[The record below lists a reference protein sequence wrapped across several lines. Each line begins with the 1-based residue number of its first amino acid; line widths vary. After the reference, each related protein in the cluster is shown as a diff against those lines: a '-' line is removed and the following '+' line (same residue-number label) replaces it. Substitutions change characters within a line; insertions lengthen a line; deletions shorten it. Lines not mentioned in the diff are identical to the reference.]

1 MIVNLQNIMSD
12 FYGNYEE
19 PILSITTLSKDY
31 ICPVIEPSAF
41 TSNFKFNDIS
51 EINFTVADKIYADGK
66 FIENP
71 SYEELIGMRRIVME
85 PFGAFVTINP
95 KIQHDGKK
103 TVKEVTA
110 YSFEYTL
117 NYKDMPPLEGTF
129 RFYDPSGTSSDTIM
143 DIVLESAPGWS
154 IGYISP
160 TVCSKYRTFSTST
173 QPVYSFLS
181 NDCQTSF
188 NCIFLYDTMNLKI
201 NVYDAADDVETLN
214 IFLDS
219 YNLLKG
225 YDIEELSDEIVTCL
239 SVYGADGISI
249 RPVNVLASDKIY
261 NLDYFINKGDIPEDI
276 AAKWNIWSE
285 KCVIYQRLFSDL
297 YSQYYN
303 DQLVANA
310 EEAKLVDLQ
319 GELSSMNHVMD
330 TYNTDVGGDHT
341 TEKTELQLQINTKQ
355 AEVDAQQIKVDTINT
370 QIQNDQELMKNIV
383 SLCSF
388 KNNFTDDDLAVI
400 NAYIREDSLEDS
412 SFALTYVADEPATI
426 ESISEDNKYTVS
438 ITSGDLY
445 RADDYAD
452 LTDEEIKSLNLS
464 LEQLNELKNV
474 TDSLNKS
481 YLNHSF
487 FKINSGAITIND
499 TTGKFNLQ
507 GGIVNS
513 TLSYSDEA
521 NKDGSYDCMIAFS
534 IDSPNWNGDDVT
546 YSNALFVVSGRLAN
560 FTYNAD
566 INSINTDNMSF
577 ILSSGIL
584 TLTCD
589 SSIDMRQHMLQEL
602 YDYGKKSLS
611 TLAYPA
617 FEFSV
622 DSSNFMSAEE
632 FELFRQQLA
641 IGKKVYLAL
650 KDDYYL
656 EPILIGV
663 EIDWM
668 DQKTLKL
675 TFSNKFRSNSP
686 DFLLADTIGQASKTA
701 ASLDS
706 NKFNYNAFIDS
717 NIQNDVEKL
726 IKGALDVAK
735 NQIINSNGQNFFADS
750 QGIHLVKLINPATGE
765 YDPAE
770 IRLINNQIV
779 FTNDSWQSADLAIG
793 KITAPDGSS
802 TMGIVA
808 QSLIGEVLIGNKL
821 LIEATG
827 PDMFTGDDKITHFR
841 VDAQGASLA
850 NASFAIQGTSGNQI
864 LLDPNYGILAG
875 NGDLFTMGENQLRYD
890 FIDENG
896 DIIYDTDLY
905 NNYNI
910 KIPQGGS
917 FYFDIDTGSLAFK
930 GDIYANNGYFKG
942 TVNADKGYF
951 KGEINVNDK
960 FVVDKDG
967 NMTAIN
973 ADITGK
979 IKATTLDCTNA
990 TVQGLE
996 VGKNITMG
1004 ANAVISWS
1012 QVTDTGNVANKSDIP
1027 TSTSDLTNDSGF
1039 AYTYQIPSDSEITQI
1054 TNNAIS
1060 TAQISANQITSGTLN
1075 TGTVKV
1081 VGNIYR
1087 ADGSWD
1093 KTNFLIGINENSRL
1107 QVGSASS
1114 NPGYTNGSAY
1124 YSNGDLYFVTNGTQV
1139 ESRAMVI
1146 ESNSFVTIDSLSS
1159 AASDA
1164 NRDTGTHRLV
1174 VAGTDGKL
1182 HASSTNLSTL
1192 SDGSLKTIAVFG

>member
-19 PILSITTLSKDY
+19 PVLSITTLSEDY

-160 TVCSKYRTFSTST
+160 TICSKYRTFSTST

-201 NVYDAADDVETLN
+201 NVYDAADDVETIN

-219 YNLLKG
+219 HNLLKG

-261 NLDYFINKGDIPEDI
+261 NLDYFINKGDIPEDV
-276 AAKWNIWSE
+276 AAKWNAWSK
-285 KCVIYQRLFSDL
+285 KCTIYQRLFSDL

-330 TYNTDVGGDHT
+330 TYNTDVSGDHT
-341 TEKTELQLQINTKQ
+341 TEKAELQLQINAKQ
-355 AEVDAQQIKVDTINT
+355 AEIDAQKTKVDTINT

-412 SFALTYVADEPATI
+412 NFALTYVADEPAAI

-445 RADDYAD
+445 RADDYVD

-464 LEQLNELKNV
+464 SEQLNELKNV

-487 FKINSGAITIND
+487 FKINSGTITIND
-499 TTGKFNLQ
+499 TAGKFNLQ

-513 TLSYSDEA
+513 TLSYSDKA
-521 NKDGSYDCMIAFS
+521 NEDGSYDCMIAFS
-534 IDSPNWNGDDVT
+534 IDAPNWNGDDVT
-546 YSNALFVVSGRLAN
+546 YSNALFVVSGKLTN

-602 YDYGKKSLS
+602 YDYGQQALS

-808 QSLIGEVLIGNKL
+808 QSLIGEMIIGNKL
-821 LIEATG
+821 TIESTG
-827 PDMFTGDDKITHFR
+827 YDSITGQPEVRHFR
-841 VDAQGASLA
+841 VDGNGVYLGNSILA
-850 NASFAIQGTSGNQI
+850 MEGN
-864 LLDPNYGILAG
+864 LGNKMLFDPNYGVVLG
-875 NGDLFTMGENQLRYD
+875 NSNIYTNNNGNIVVNGL
-890 FIDENG
+890 DEEMMPIGSSFYYNINTGKTCFRG
-896 DIIYDTDLY
+896 DIIAT
-905 NNYNI
+905 
-910 KIPQGGS
+910 GGS
-917 FYFDIDTGSLAFK
+917 FNVWTDSKDRSIISLGYGDPNAAYSKTEIMPDFIYMGRWENNELTDYTQISSEIIFAPRIDAQEAIS
-930 GDIYANNGYFKG
+930 ING
-942 TVNADKGYF
+942 T
-951 KGEINVNDK
+951 
-960 FVVDKDG
+960 
-967 NMTAIN
+967 
-973 ADITGK
+973 
-979 IKATTLDCTNA
+979 
-990 TVQGLE
+990 
-996 VGKNITMG
+996 NITSLFADRLHNHNDEYADLYHTHSEYAKTNHTHSEYAYSG
-1004 ANAVISWS
+1004 HLHTQYYESGDNIVANTITLNAPVTASVDPVYRSTTSYRLGTSSSLRKYKNSISEVIDESILPERLYTLPVRQFKWNRDVIGTEYDYEQFSIGFIAEEVDAIYPRATIYRDGELASWS
-1012 QVTDTGNVANKSDIP
+1012 ERNLIPPMLSLIQNQKKEIDELRDIVETLQNK
-1027 TSTSDLTNDSGF
+1027 LG
-1039 AYTYQIPSDSEITQI
+1039 E
-1054 TNNAIS
+1054 
-1060 TAQISANQITSGTLN
+1060 
-1075 TGTVKV
+1075 
-1081 VGNIYR
+1081 
-1087 ADGSWD
+1087 
-1093 KTNFLIGINENSRL
+1093 
-1107 QVGSASS
+1107 
-1114 NPGYTNGSAY
+1114 
-1124 YSNGDLYFVTNGTQV
+1124 
-1139 ESRAMVI
+1139 
-1146 ESNSFVTIDSLSS
+1146 
-1159 AASDA
+1159 
-1164 NRDTGTHRLV
+1164 
-1174 VAGTDGKL
+1174 
-1182 HASSTNLSTL
+1182 
-1192 SDGSLKTIAVFG
+1192 